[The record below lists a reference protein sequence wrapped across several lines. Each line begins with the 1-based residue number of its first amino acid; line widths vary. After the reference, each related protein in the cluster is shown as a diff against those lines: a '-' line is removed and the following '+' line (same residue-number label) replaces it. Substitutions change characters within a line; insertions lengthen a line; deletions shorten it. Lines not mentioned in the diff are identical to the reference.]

1 MILLAFLIKQL
12 VNLSSS
18 SPWWSNLKAVASAA
32 ELQNSIVSIDFTDF
46 INFCSFSDSVHQF
59 WYNFEVLWVEIGSI
73 HTRTA
78 RRTRYCSLVTE
89 ISRPDAFLLFL
100 EFTVLL
106 ETWMST
112 FLSKTELLLWFWGNR
127 LGQHVRNDCG
137 IISCFHK
144 NMTLT
149 CVLQVQVQI
158 CTKPLIFMFSV

>member
-1 MILLAFLIKQL
+1 MILLAFLMKQL

-46 INFCSFSDSVHQF
+46 IDFCSFSDSVHQF

-106 ETWMST
+106 ETWMSI

-127 LGQHVRNDCG
+127 LVNMSAMTMGSFHVFIKQWLRYAFCSSKAAFAQKPWF
-137 IISCFHK
+137 SCSLK
-144 NMTLT
+144 
-149 CVLQVQVQI
+149 
-158 CTKPLIFMFSV
+158 